1 MFFARGVTSLNMRV
15 PVAPVTEITVPSGT
29 IGIASSVPAEPLTRK
44 EQALAWIRSYIETTG
59 HSPSMGDVALALGV
73 SISRAKAL
81 VHQLTREKRIYRA
94 PGAQRGIS
102 IPGLFK
108 ELVLKELREQGY
120 VVDRD
125 ITTPPYPQEQLQLVA
140 LLDHVPLTVAGESHV
155 QSIDNEAA

>member
-1 MFFARGVTSLNMRV
+1 MLDMGV
-15 PVAPVTEITVPSGT
+15 PVDPVAESAVPSGT
-29 IGIASSVPAEPLTRK
+29 TKGVGEPASAVPLTRK
-44 EQALAWIRSYIETTG
+44 VQAYNWIRGYIETTG

-73 SISRAKAL
+73 SLSRAKAL
-81 VHQLTREKRIYRA
+81 VHQLTREKKIERA

-108 ELVLKELREQGY
+108 ELVLKELRQQGY

-125 ITTPPYPQEQLQLVA
+125 ITARPYPQEHLQLVA
-140 LLDHVPLTVAGESHV
+140 LLEHIPATVAGESHV

>member
-1 MFFARGVTSLNMRV
+1 MSL
-15 PVAPVTEITVPSGT
+15 PFDATAQSLASSGGQT
-29 IGIASSVPAEPLTRK
+29 DVVMSVPAEPLTRK
-44 EQALAWIRSYIETTG
+44 AQAYNWIRAYIETTG
-59 HSPSMGDVALALGV
+59 NSPSMGDVALALGV
-73 SISRAKAL
+73 SLSRAKAL
-81 VHQLTREKRIYRA
+81 VHQLTREKRIDRA

-125 ITTPPYPQEQLQLVA
+125 ITKPPYPQEQLQLVA
-140 LLDHVPLTVAGESHV
+140 LLEHVPATVAGESHV